1 MSWFNTRSQ
10 RPSRRRQVSASAGV
24 AAVALAL
31 TACAGVG
38 DAPPSVEEPA
48 GDEPVTITVWA
59 TYSGCENYSTLCDI
73 QDEYTAKYPNVT
85 FENVVHP
92 ADSYFTLQRTANASR
107 TGPDILHVMAGQNVI
122 DNAPYLVSLNDV
134 VAESDFD
141 RFTAGLE
148 YSSDNFNP
156 DDGVKMVQVP
166 NQAYVTFYNTT
177 LLADAGFDEAPRTW
191 DELFEVCDALVANG
205 VTPMVLGETN
215 LGPSGFYSAFD
226 LSYLLAGVLSP
237 EEIIDLANGELSWTD
252 SRLEEQLTKWQ
263 SLFDR
268 GCVND
273 NPLTEPEPALRF
285 IEGESAMFSAVAP
298 PGRFTEEEVADKSVM
313 PLPYQ
318 DEPRNQL
325 AFMAGN
331 GYGATTYGENQE
343 VALHFLAFMASEEGM
358 TAAAPTRWP
367 AMGGIPQPEGTL
379 HTTLKIQELAEAPDV
394 AVYPFIDNVLPQP
407 VWNAAQG
414 AMQSV
419 LVGLQ
424 TPQDALK
431 IIDEAS
437 QAAMG

>member
-1 MSWFNTRSQ
+1 MSWFNNRAQ
-10 RPSRRRQVSASAGV
+10 ARRRLAGVSAGV

-31 TACAGVG
+31 TGCADGG
-38 DAPPSVEEPA
+38 TSPTPEEPS

-73 QDEYTAKYPNVT
+73 QDAYTNKYPNVT

-107 TGPDILHVMAGQNVI
+107 TGPDILHLMAGQNVL
-122 DNAPYLVSLNDV
+122 DNASYLVSLNDV
-134 VAESDFD
+134 VTESDFD

-148 YSSDNFNP
+148 YSSENYNP
-156 DDGVKMVQVP
+156 DDGVKMVQLP

-177 LLADAGFDEAPRTW
+177 LFSEAGFDEAPRTW
-191 DELFEVCDALVANG
+191 DELFEVCDALVTNG
-205 VTPMVLGETN
+205 ITPMVLGETN
-215 LGPSGFYSAFD
+215 LGPSGFYAAFD
-226 LSYLLAGVLSP
+226 LSYLLSGALSP
-237 EEIIDLANGELSWTD
+237 EEVTELSTGELSWTD
-252 SRLEEQLTKWQ
+252 ARLEEQLTKWQ
-263 SLFDR
+263 SLFER

-273 NPLTEPEPALRF
+273 NPLTEPEPGQRF
-285 IEGESAMFSAVAP
+285 IDGESAMFSAVAP
-298 PGRFTEEEVADKSVM
+298 PGRFSEEEVADKSVM

-318 DEPRNQL
+318 NEPRNQL

-343 VALHFLAFMASEEGM
+343 AALHFLAFMASEEGM

-367 AMGGIPQPEGTL
+367 AMGGIAQPDDTL
-379 HTTLKIQELAEAPDV
+379 HTTLTIQELAEEPDV
-394 AVYPFIDNVLPQP
+394 AVYPFVDNVLPQS

-424 TPQDALK
+424 TPQEALE
-431 IIDEAS
+431 IIDEAA
-437 QAAMG
+437 QAAAG